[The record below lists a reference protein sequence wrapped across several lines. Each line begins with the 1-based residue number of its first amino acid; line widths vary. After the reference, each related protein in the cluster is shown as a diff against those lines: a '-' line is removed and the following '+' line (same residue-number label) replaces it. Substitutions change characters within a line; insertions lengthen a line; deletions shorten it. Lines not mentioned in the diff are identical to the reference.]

1 MLGWI
6 LLGALFTGVAVGV
19 IIIVAPHFDKKT
31 AKTHLKK
38 NKVKMAWVKDIVK
51 SDKVV
56 HIDLDG
62 LDEDGNSVEIQVTT
76 DNYDEKQIIKGIMIY
91 G

>member
-19 IIIVAPHFDKKT
+19 IVFVVPHFDKKT
-31 AKTHLKK
+31 AKTHMKK
-38 NKVKMAWVKDIVK
+38 NKVKMAWVKNIVK

-56 HIDLDG
+56 HINLDG
-62 LDEDGNSVEIQVTT
+62 VDEDGNSVEIQVTT
-76 DNYDEKQIIKGIMIY
+76 DDYDEKQIIKGIVIY